1 MAITKVWLEEKDCI
15 SCEACE
21 SGCPE
26 VFVMQDGECKIRPE
40 ASDPAYLA
48 RYSDKIKEVAEA
60 CPVECIKF
68 TEA

>member
-21 SGCPE
+21 AGCPE
-26 VFVMQDGECKIRPE
+26 VFEMRDGECFVKAE
-40 ASDPAYLA
+40 AQDPAYVA
-48 RYSDKIKEVAEA
+48 QHTDSIKEVAEA

-68 TEA
+68 EED

>member
-1 MAITKVWLEEKDCI
+1 MAVTKVWLEESDCI

-26 VFVMQDGECKIRPE
+26 VFLMDNGECKIKPD
-40 ASDPAYLA
+40 ADLA
-48 RYSDKIKEVAEA
+48 ANTDAIKETAAA

-68 TEA
+68 EEA